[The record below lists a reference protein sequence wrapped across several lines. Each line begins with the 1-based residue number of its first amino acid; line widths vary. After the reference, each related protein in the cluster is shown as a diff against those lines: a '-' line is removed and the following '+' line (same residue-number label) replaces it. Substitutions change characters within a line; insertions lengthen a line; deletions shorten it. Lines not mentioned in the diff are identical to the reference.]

1 MSIEEPEQSCGD
13 GAAFFMLSASER
25 LGLEHKR
32 LTGALD
38 ALFRAVRCES
48 ESEPESVRP
57 EHISALVEVI
67 VRNLRKKEPCVPWA
81 RGRAPERELDCP
93 GCQHF
98 MAEPLT
104 AACGHSYCRSCLQRA
119 GLSECKRC
127 REELGPKHLL
137 RANVLLC
144 GLLEK
149 WFPEEVRKAKRS
161 AEVQELLR
169 SKHLS
174 RALALATPLLH
185 SGQFTFTQL
194 ITLFTFSVNRPG
206 SARPGPLRFIAFL
219 HFYGLCCGMKPDS
232 HCACA
237 HRPLRYKRRTR
248 TAHARSP

>member
-1 MSIEEPEQSCGD
+1 
-13 GAAFFMLSASER
+13 MLSASER

-119 GLSECKRC
+119 GLSKCKRC
-127 REELGPKHLL
+127 HEELGPKHL

-194 ITLFTFSVNRPG
+194 ITLFTSSVNRL
-206 SARPGPLRFIAFL
+206 GPLR
-219 HFYGLCCGMKPDS
+219 
-232 HCACA
+232 CASSLSYTFMDCVVE
-237 HRPLRYKRRTR
+237 
-248 TAHARSP
+248 